1 MHSSGQHTLARKK
14 KKIWKMRNGNS
25 EKSKMSYCMQTSKK
39 KAKAKVIRK
48 HNIQNEEKSKGR

>member
-1 MHSSGQHTLARKK
+1 
-14 KKIWKMRNGNS
+14 MRNGNS